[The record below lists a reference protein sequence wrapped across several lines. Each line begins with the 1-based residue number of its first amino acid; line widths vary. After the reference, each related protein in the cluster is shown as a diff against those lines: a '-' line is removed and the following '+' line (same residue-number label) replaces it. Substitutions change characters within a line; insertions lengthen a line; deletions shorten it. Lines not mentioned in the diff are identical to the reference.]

1 MRVAMIVVTMVV
13 ATTPLEASQSCMSK
27 TEARHHFGSAHIYWH
42 GPDHC
47 WDATPARR
55 HRIQAVRR
63 RTPTDEVQRKPD
75 PPRAEQS
82 KPEQSGLDQ
91 PNWRNSMSAMLGDAA
106 PLPRTPPET
115 RLDGNG
121 ERAPSPPAVD
131 RGTSVEPSPVAARWV
146 DIAQVAPPHIFESRP
161 APPDATGGGG
171 VVLIAFVLAVGA
183 TAFLFFIPIYRRRRS
198 TTDIFDTPIDET

>member
-47 WDATPARR
+47 WDATPARH
-55 HRIQAVRR
+55 HRIQGVRR

-106 PLPRTPPET
+106 PLLRTPPQT
-115 RLDGNG
+115 RLDGNS
-121 ERAPSPPAVD
+121 ERAAGPPAVD
-131 RGTSVEPSPVAARWV
+131 RGTSIESSPVATRWV
-146 DIAQVAPPHIFESRP
+146 DIAQVVPVPIVESKP
-161 APPDATGGGG
+161 APPDAPGGGG
-171 VVLIAFVLAVGA
+171 VLFIAFVLVVGA
-183 TAFLFFIPIYRRRRS
+183 IAFLFFVPIYRRRRS
-198 TTDIFDTPIDET
+198 TTNIFDAP